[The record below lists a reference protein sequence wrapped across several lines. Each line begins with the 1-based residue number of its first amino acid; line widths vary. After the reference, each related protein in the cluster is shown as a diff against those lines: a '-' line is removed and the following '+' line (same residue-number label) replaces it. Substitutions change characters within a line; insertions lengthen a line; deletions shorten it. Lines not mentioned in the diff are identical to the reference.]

1 MNSLILNDLIRF
13 SFFLF
18 LTAGASYGL
27 HYGVFIYLNPGETLD
42 LINFAYKFNIG
53 ITLLFTSTIIL
64 ASEHLKEQ
72 LGFIFL
78 ISGFVKL
85 GIFIYLIKTSEYT
98 LEKSVFL
105 HFFAPY
111 VVCMVVEIIYIIRI
125 LNRTNFTKD
134 K

>member
-1 MNSLILNDLIRF
+1 MNPLLLNDLVKF
-13 SFFLF
+13 SFLLF
-18 LTAGASYGL
+18 LAAGASYGI

-85 GIFIYLIKTSEYT
+85 AIFIYLIKTSDFS

-111 VVCMVVEIIYIIRI
+111 VVCMIVEIFYIIKI
-125 LNRTNFTKD
+125 LNRTNFSND
-134 K
+134 S

>member
-1 MNSLILNDLIRF
+1 MNSLIFNDLIRF
-13 SFFLF
+13 SFLLF
-18 LTAGASYGL
+18 LVAGASYGL
-27 HYGVFIYLNPGETLD
+27 HYGVFIYLNAGETLD

-64 ASEHLKEQ
+64 ASERLKEQ

-85 GIFIYLIKTSEYT
+85 GIFIYLIKASEFS

-105 HFFAPY
+105 HFFVPY
-111 VVCMVVEIIYIIRI
+111 VVCMVVEIIFIIRI

>member
-1 MNSLILNDLIRF
+1 MNSLIFNDLIRF
-13 SFFLF
+13 SFLLF
-18 LTAGASYGL
+18 LTAAASYAL
-27 HYGVFIYLNPGETLD
+27 HYGVFSYLNPEGTLD
-42 LINFAYKFNIG
+42 LINFAYKFNVG

-64 ASEHLKEQ
+64 ASEQLKEQ

-85 GIFIYLIKTSEYT
+85 AIFLYLIKTSEFT

-105 HFFAPY
+105 HFFVPY
-111 VVCMVVEIIYIIRI
+111 VVCMVVEIIYIIKI
-125 LNRTNFTKD
+125 LNRTNFGKD

>member
-1 MNSLILNDLIRF
+1 M
-13 SFFLF
+13 FL
-18 LTAGASYGL
+18 AAAASYAL
-27 HYGVFIYLNPGETLD
+27 HYGVFTYLNPDGTLG
-42 LINFAYKFNIG
+42 LINFAYKFNVG

-78 ISGFVKL
+78 ISGFVKI
-85 GIFIYLIKTSEYT
+85 GIFLYLIKTSEHP

-105 HFFAPY
+105 HFFVPY
-111 VVCMVVEIIYIIRI
+111 VVCVVVEIIYIIKI